1 MGLLMKLKAIF
12 TATTLAASMFLPMS
26 LLAADDYPNKP
37 IEFIVPWGPGGGS
50 DLLMRIVSKHLE
62 AEFEQAIPVINM
74 PGASGTVGLR
84 EASRRANDGYTITQI
99 HEGLLIAHH
108 SGVTELNWDD
118 FDVVS
123 MMTSDNSVIVV
134 NADTGWETL
143 DDMLEDVKASPGEY
157 RMGVTLGGI
166 PHLWAVQFEES
177 TDTQFGYVGYE
188 GTGERL
194 RALAGGHITAAIED
208 YYSARAFVE
217 NGDLNVLAAAT
228 NERIE
233 ELPDTPTLQELG
245 HDLEFLVTRG
255 IVVPKGTPES
265 IIERLESAL
274 ANVAVSEG
282 FQTDIENVG
291 GSVRY
296 LNREDYTAYLER
308 NNEIIGNNAHLLD

>member
-1 MGLLMKLKAIF
+1 MTLKSLF
-12 TATTLAASMFLPMS
+12 TTTVLAAALSIPAFAT
-26 LLAADDYPNKP
+26 AADSYPDKP

-50 DLLMRIVSKHLE
+50 DLLMRLVSRHLE
-62 AEFEQAIPVINM
+62 TELGQAVPVINM

-84 EASRRANDGYTITQI
+84 EASRRDSDGYTISQI

-108 SGVTELNWDD
+108 SGVTDLNWDD

-134 NADTGWETL
+134 SADTGWETL
-143 DDMLEDVKASPGEY
+143 DDMLVDVTSNPGEY

-177 TDTQFGYVGYE
+177 TGTQFGYVGYE

-194 RALAGGHITAAIED
+194 RALAGGHITVAIED
-208 YYSARAFVE
+208 YHSARAFVE

-228 NERIE
+228 SERIE
-233 ELPDTPTLQELG
+233 ELADTPTLKELG

-255 IVVPKGTPES
+255 VVVPKGTPEP
-265 IIERLESAL
+265 IISTLESAL
-274 ANVAVSEG
+274 ENVANSEE
-282 FQTDIENVG
+282 FKTDIENVG
-291 GSVRY
+291 GTVRY

-308 NNEIIGNNAHLLD
+308 NNEFIENNAHLLD

>member
-1 MGLLMKLKAIF
+1 MKLKSLI
-12 TATTLAASMFLPMS
+12 TTTTLAAILSVPT
-26 LLAADDYPNKP
+26 LAIASESYPEKP

-50 DLLMRIVSKHLE
+50 DLLMRLVSKHLE
-62 AEFEQAIPVINM
+62 TELEQAVPIINM

-84 EASRRANDGYTITQI
+84 EASRRNSDGYTISQI

-134 NADTGWETL
+134 NADTGWETF
-143 DDMLEDVKASPGEY
+143 DAMLEDVKSNPGEY

-194 RALAGGHITAAIED
+194 RALAGGHITVAIED

-228 NERIE
+228 SERIE
-233 ELPDTPTLQELG
+233 ELPDTPTLKELG

-255 IVVPKGTPES
+255 IVVPKDTPEP
-265 IIERLESAL
+265 IIATLESAL
-274 ANVAVSEG
+274 ENVAKSDE
-282 FQTDIENVG
+282 FKTDIQNVG
-291 GSVRY
+291 GTVRY
-296 LNREDYTAYLER
+296 LDREDYTDYLER
-308 NNEIIGNNAHLLD
+308 NNEFIENNAHLLN

>member
-1 MGLLMKLKAIF
+1 MKFKALF
-12 TATTLAASMFLPMS
+12 TTTALAAVLSIPALAT
-26 LLAADDYPNKP
+26 AADNYPEKP
-37 IEFIVPWGPGGGS
+37 VEFVVPWGPGGGS
-50 DLLMRIVSKHLE
+50 DLLMRLVSKHLE
-62 AEFEQAIPVINM
+62 TELGQAVPVINM

-84 EASRRANDGYTITQI
+84 EASRRDNDGYTITQI

-108 SGVTELNWDD
+108 SGVTDLNWDD

-143 DDMLEDVKASPGEY
+143 DDMLEDVSASPGEY

-194 RALAGGHITAAIED
+194 RALAGGHITVAIED

-217 NGDLNVLAAAT
+217 NGDMNVLAAAT
-228 NERIE
+228 SERIE
-233 ELPDTPTLQELG
+233 ELPDTPTLKELG

-255 IVVPKGTPES
+255 VVVPKGTPES
-265 IIERLESAL
+265 VISTLESAL
-274 ANVAVSEG
+274 KSVAESEE
-282 FQTDIENVG
+282 FKTDIENVG
-291 GSVRY
+291 GTVRY

-308 NNEIIGNNAHLLD
+308 NNEFIENNAHLLN

>member
-1 MGLLMKLKAIF
+1 MKLKSLI
-12 TATTLAASMFLPMS
+12 TTTTLAAILSVPT
-26 LLAADDYPNKP
+26 LAIASESYPEKP

-50 DLLMRIVSKHLE
+50 DLLMRLVSKHLE
-62 AEFEQAIPVINM
+62 TELEQAVPVINM

-84 EASRRANDGYTITQI
+84 EASRRNSDGYTISQI

-134 NADTGWETL
+134 NADTGWETF
-143 DDMLEDVKASPGEY
+143 DAMLEDVKSNPGEY

-194 RALAGGHITAAIED
+194 RALAGGHITVAIED

-228 NERIE
+228 SERIE
-233 ELPDTPTLQELG
+233 ELPDTPTLKELG

-255 IVVPKGTPES
+255 IVVPKDTPEP
-265 IIERLESAL
+265 IIATLESAL
-274 ANVAVSEG
+274 ENVAKSDE
-282 FQTDIENVG
+282 FKTDIQNVG
-291 GSVRY
+291 GTVRY
-296 LNREDYTAYLER
+296 LDREDYTDYLER
-308 NNEIIGNNAHLLD
+308 NNEFIENNAHLLN

>member
-1 MGLLMKLKAIF
+1 MKFKSLF
-12 TATTLAASMFLPMS
+12 TVTTLAAAMCLPMS
-26 LLAADDYPNKP
+26 LSAADDYPNKP

-50 DLLMRIVSKHLE
+50 DLLMRLVGKHLE
-62 AEFEQAIPVINM
+62 AELGQAIPIINM
-74 PGASGTVGLR
+74 PGASGTIGLR
-84 EASRRANDGYTITQI
+84 EASRRGNDGYTITQI

-143 DDMLEDVKASPGEY
+143 DDMLEAVTERPGHY

-177 TDTQFGYVGYE
+177 TGTQFGYVGYE
-188 GTGERL
+188 GTGERM
-194 RALAGGHITAAIED
+194 RALAGGHITVAIED
-208 YYSARAFVE
+208 YFSARAFVE
-217 NGDLNVLAAAT
+217 NGDMNVLAAAT
-228 NERIE
+228 SERIP

-255 IVVPKGTPES
+255 IVLPKGAPES
-265 IIERLESAL
+265 VIATLESAL
-274 ANVAVSEG
+274 ENVANSEA
-282 FQTDIENVG
+282 FKTDIENVG
-291 GSVRY
+291 GTVRY
-296 LNREDYTAYLER
+296 LNRQDYIDYLER
-308 NNEIIGNNAHLLD
+308 NDEFVENNAHHLD

>member
-1 MGLLMKLKAIF
+1 MKLKSLF
-12 TATTLAASMFLPMS
+12 TTTALAAALSIPAFAI
-26 LLAADDYPNKP
+26 AAENYPDKP
-37 IEFIVPWGPGGGS
+37 VEFIVPWGPGGGS
-50 DLLMRIVSKHLE
+50 DLLMRLVSKHLE
-62 AEFEQAIPVINM
+62 SELGQAVPVINM

-84 EASRRANDGYTITQI
+84 EASRRNNDGYTITQI

-118 FDVVS
+118 FEAVS

-143 DDMLEDVKASPGEY
+143 EDMLEDVISSPGEY

-177 TDTQFGYVGYE
+177 TGTEFGYVGYE

-194 RALAGGHITAAIED
+194 RALAGGHITVAIED

-217 NGDLNVLAAAT
+217 NGDMNVLAAAT

-265 IIERLESAL
+265 VISSLESAL
-274 ANVAVSEG
+274 ANVAESED
-282 FQTDIENVG
+282 FQRDIENVG

-296 LNREDYTAYLER
+296 LNREDYIAYLER
-308 NNEIIGNNAHLLD
+308 NNEIIENNAHLLD

>member
-1 MGLLMKLKAIF
+1 MTLKSLF
-12 TATTLAASMFLPMS
+12 TTTALAAALSIPAFAT
-26 LLAADDYPNKP
+26 AADSYPDKP

-50 DLLMRIVSKHLE
+50 DLLMRLVSKHLE
-62 AEFEQAIPVINM
+62 TELGQAVPVINM

-84 EASRRANDGYTITQI
+84 EASRRDSDGYTISQI

-108 SGVTELNWDD
+108 SGVTDLNWDD

-143 DDMLEDVKASPGEY
+143 DDMLEDVTSNPAEY

-177 TDTQFGYVGYE
+177 TGTQFGYVGYE

-194 RALAGGHITAAIED
+194 RALAGGHITVAIED

-228 NERIE
+228 SERIE
-233 ELPDTPTLQELG
+233 ELPDTPTLKELG

-255 IVVPKGTPES
+255 VVVPKGTPES
-265 IIERLESAL
+265 VVSTLESAL
-274 ANVAVSEG
+274 KNVANSEG
-282 FQTDIENVG
+282 FKTDIENVG
-291 GSVRY
+291 GTVRY

-308 NNEIIGNNAHLLD
+308 NNEFIENNAHLLN

>member
-1 MGLLMKLKAIF
+1 MTFKSLFTTTAIAAALSLPTF
-12 TATTLAASMFLPMS
+12 AAAT
-26 LLAADDYPNKP
+26 DHYPEKP

-50 DLLMRIVSKHLE
+50 DLLMRLVSKHLE
-62 AEFEQAIPVINM
+62 TELEQAVPVINM

-84 EASRRANDGYTITQI
+84 EVSRRDSDGYTISQI

-108 SGVTELNWDD
+108 SGVTDLNWDD

-143 DDMLEDVKASPGEY
+143 DDMLEDVTSSPGEY

-177 TDTQFGYVGYE
+177 TGTQFGYVGYE

-194 RALAGGHITAAIED
+194 RALAGGHITVAIED

-228 NERIE
+228 SERIE
-233 ELPDTPTLQELG
+233 ELPDTPTLKELG

-255 IVVPKGTPES
+255 VVVPKGTPES
-265 IIERLESAL
+265 VITTLESAL
-274 ANVAVSEG
+274 KNVANSTE
-282 FQTDIENVG
+282 FKTDIENVG
-291 GSVRY
+291 GTVRY

-308 NNEIIGNNAHLLD
+308 NDAFIENNAHLLD

>member
-1 MGLLMKLKAIF
+1 MTLKSLF
-12 TATTLAASMFLPMS
+12 TTTALAAALSIPAFAT
-26 LLAADDYPNKP
+26 AADNYPEKP

-50 DLLMRIVSKHLE
+50 DLLMRLVSKHLE
-62 AEFEQAIPVINM
+62 TELGQAVPVINM

-84 EASRRANDGYTITQI
+84 EASRRDSDGYTISQI

-108 SGVTELNWDD
+108 SGVTDLNWDD

-143 DDMLEDVKASPGEY
+143 DDMLEDVISNPGEY

-177 TDTQFGYVGYE
+177 TGTQFGYVGYE

-194 RALAGGHITAAIED
+194 RALAGGHITVAIED

-228 NERIE
+228 SERIE
-233 ELPDTPTLQELG
+233 ELPDTPTLKELG

-255 IVVPKGTPES
+255 VVVPKGTPES
-265 IIERLESAL
+265 VVSTLESAL
-274 ANVAVSEG
+274 KNVANSEG
-282 FQTDIENVG
+282 FKTDIENVG
-291 GSVRY
+291 GTVRY

-308 NNEIIGNNAHLLD
+308 NNEFIENNAHLLN

>member
-1 MGLLMKLKAIF
+1 MTFKSLF
-12 TATTLAASMFLPMS
+12 TATAIAAALSLPTVATATD
-26 LLAADDYPNKP
+26 LYPEKP

-50 DLLMRIVSKHLE
+50 DLLMRLVSKHLE
-62 AEFEQAIPVINM
+62 TELGQAVPVINM

-84 EASRRANDGYTITQI
+84 EASRRDSDGYTISQI

-108 SGVTELNWDD
+108 SGVTDLNWDD

-143 DDMLEDVKASPGEY
+143 DDMLEDVTSNPGEY

-177 TDTQFGYVGYE
+177 TGTQFGYVGYE

-194 RALAGGHITAAIED
+194 RALAGGHITVAIED

-228 NERIE
+228 SERIE
-233 ELPDTPTLQELG
+233 ELPDTPTLKELG

-255 IVVPKGTPES
+255 VVVPKGTPES
-265 IIERLESAL
+265 VITTLESAL
-274 ANVAVSEG
+274 KNVANSAE
-282 FQTDIENVG
+282 FKTDIENVG
-291 GSVRY
+291 GTVRY

-308 NNEIIGNNAHLLD
+308 NDAFIENNAHLLD

>member
-1 MGLLMKLKAIF
+1 M
-12 TATTLAASMFLPMS
+12 
-26 LLAADDYPNKP
+26 
-37 IEFIVPWGPGGGS
+37 
-50 DLLMRIVSKHLE
+50 
-62 AEFEQAIPVINM
+62 
-74 PGASGTVGLR
+74 
-84 EASRRANDGYTITQI
+84 
-99 HEGLLIAHH
+99 IAHH

-134 NADTGWETL
+134 NADTGWTTL

-194 RALAGGHITAAIED
+194 RALAGGHITVAIED

-265 IIERLESAL
+265 IIETLESAL
-274 ANVAVSEG
+274 EKVAESEG
-282 FQTDIENVG
+282 FRTDIENVG

-296 LNREDYTAYLER
+296 LNREDYIAYLER
-308 NNEIIGNNAHLLD
+308 NNEIIENNAHLLD

>member
-1 MGLLMKLKAIF
+1 MTFKSLF
-12 TATTLAASMFLPMS
+12 TATAIAAALSLPTVATATD
-26 LLAADDYPNKP
+26 LYPEKP

-50 DLLMRIVSKHLE
+50 DLLMRLVSKHLE
-62 AEFEQAIPVINM
+62 TELGQAVPVINM

-84 EASRRANDGYTITQI
+84 EASRRDSDGYTISQI

-108 SGVTELNWDD
+108 SGVTDLNWDD

-143 DDMLEDVKASPGEY
+143 DDMLEDVTSNPGEY

-177 TDTQFGYVGYE
+177 TGTQFGYVGYE

-194 RALAGGHITAAIED
+194 RALAGGHITVAIED

-228 NERIE
+228 SERIE
-233 ELPDTPTLQELG
+233 ELPDTPTLKELG

-255 IVVPKGTPES
+255 VVVPKGTPES
-265 IIERLESAL
+265 VITTLESAL
-274 ANVAVSEG
+274 KNVANSTE
-282 FQTDIENVG
+282 FKTDIENVG
-291 GSVRY
+291 GTVRY

-308 NNEIIGNNAHLLD
+308 NDAFIENNAHLLD

>member
-1 MGLLMKLKAIF
+1 MKLKSLI
-12 TATTLAASMFLPMS
+12 TTTTLAAILSVPT
-26 LLAADDYPNKP
+26 LAIASESYPEKP

-50 DLLMRIVSKHLE
+50 DLLMRLVSKHLE
-62 AEFEQAIPVINM
+62 TELEQAVPVINM

-84 EASRRANDGYTITQI
+84 EASRRNSDGYTISQI

-108 SGVTELNWDD
+108 SDVTELNWDD

-134 NADTGWETL
+134 NADTGWETF
-143 DDMLEDVKASPGEY
+143 DAMLEDVKSNPGEY

-194 RALAGGHITAAIED
+194 RALAGGHITVAIED

-228 NERIE
+228 SERIE
-233 ELPDTPTLQELG
+233 ELPDTPTLKELG

-255 IVVPKGTPES
+255 IVVPKGTPEP
-265 IIERLESAL
+265 IIATLESAL
-274 ANVAVSEG
+274 ENVAKSDE
-282 FQTDIENVG
+282 FKTDIQNVG
-291 GSVRY
+291 GTVRY
-296 LNREDYTAYLER
+296 MDREDYTDYLER
-308 NNEIIGNNAHLLD
+308 NNEFIENNAHLLN

>member
-1 MGLLMKLKAIF
+1 MTFKTLL
-12 TATTLAASMFLPMS
+12 TTTVLAAAFTVPTY
-26 LLAADDYPNKP
+26 AAAAEAYPEKP

-62 AEFEQAIPVINM
+62 KELGQAVPVINM

-84 EASRRANDGYTITQI
+84 EASRRDNDGYTISQI

-108 SGVTELNWDD
+108 SGVTDINWDS

-123 MMTSDNSVIVV
+123 MMTSDNSVIAV

-143 DDMLEDVKASPGEY
+143 DDMLEAVTSSPGEY

-194 RALAGGHITAAIED
+194 RALAGGHIQVAIED

-228 NERIE
+228 SERIE
-233 ELPDTPTLQELG
+233 ELPDTPTLKELG

-255 IVVPKGTPES
+255 IVVPKGTPEP
-265 IIERLESAL
+265 IISTLESAL
-274 ANVAVSEG
+274 ENVAHSEG
-282 FQTDIENVG
+282 FKKDIENVG
-291 GSVRY
+291 GTVRY

-308 NNEIIGNNAHLLD
+308 NNEFIKNNAHLLN

>member
-1 MGLLMKLKAIF
+1 MTLKSLF
-12 TATTLAASMFLPMS
+12 TTTALAAALSIPAFAT
-26 LLAADDYPNKP
+26 AADSYPDKP

-50 DLLMRIVSKHLE
+50 DLLMRLVSRHLE
-62 AEFEQAIPVINM
+62 TELGQAVPVINM

-84 EASRRANDGYTITQI
+84 EASRRDSDGYTISQI
-99 HEGLLIAHH
+99 HEGLLIAHY
-108 SGVTELNWDD
+108 SGITDLNWDD

-134 NADTGWETL
+134 SADTGWETL
-143 DDMLEDVKASPGEY
+143 DDMLEDVTSNPGEY

-177 TDTQFGYVGYE
+177 TGTQFGYVGYE

-228 NERIE
+228 SERID
-233 ELPDTPTLQELG
+233 ELPDTPTLKELG

-255 IVVPKGTPES
+255 VVVPKGTPEP
-265 IIERLESAL
+265 IISTLESAL
-274 ANVAVSEG
+274 ENVANSEE
-282 FQTDIENVG
+282 FKTDIENVG
-291 GSVRY
+291 GTVRY

-308 NNEIIGNNAHLLD
+308 NDEFIKNNAHLLN